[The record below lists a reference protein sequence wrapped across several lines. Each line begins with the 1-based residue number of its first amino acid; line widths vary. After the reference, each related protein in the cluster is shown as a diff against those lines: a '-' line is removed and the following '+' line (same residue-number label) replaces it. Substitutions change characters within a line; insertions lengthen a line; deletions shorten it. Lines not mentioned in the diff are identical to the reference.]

1 MSTGCRPRRRIS
13 EVVGKAKAGGGST
26 TVAREEPPVEGPA
39 GMMRPHEVDA
49 AWRALLEETLTPD
62 KRDALMETYEA
73 ESDPKMRYTML
84 LEFSSYLR
92 QGAATMDGRQYDD
105 VDEKY
110 KPPAFKQGLPRQPD
124 YVHEMRGFQDDDDNL
139 CWEILRVIF
148 IVGAILGG
156 VVFLAYYL
164 IEPEAPGADL
174 QYKGPMPNFEAAGA
188 AVENDDDA
196 GE

>member
-1 MSTGCRPRRRIS
+1 
-13 EVVGKAKAGGGST
+13 
-26 TVAREEPPVEGPA
+26 
-39 GMMRPHEVDA
+39 
-49 AWRALLEETLTPD
+49 
-62 KRDALMETYEA
+62 METYEA

-105 VDEKY
+105 VDDKY
-110 KPPAFKQGLPRQPD
+110 KPPAFKQGLPLQPD

-164 IEPEAPGADL
+164 IGGARSR
-174 QYKGPMPNFEAAGA
+174 P
-188 AVENDDDA
+188 AVQRTDA
-196 GE
+196 QFRGGRSGCGKRRRGRVAL